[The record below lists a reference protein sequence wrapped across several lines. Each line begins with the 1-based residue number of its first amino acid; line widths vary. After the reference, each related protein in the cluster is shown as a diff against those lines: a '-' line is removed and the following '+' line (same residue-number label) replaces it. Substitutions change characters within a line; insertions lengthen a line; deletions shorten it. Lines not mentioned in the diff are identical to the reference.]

1 MKKSAPL
8 EPKKRPQQ
16 RRSKATV
23 EYILEAAAQILS
35 QDGPRGL
42 NTNGIARRAGVAVA
56 SLYQYFPN
64 KEAIVHALFE
74 LDLSEERAELATRRN
89 ELQDEPFAKA
99 IRVGV
104 RSMID
109 LHARKPRLVT
119 SILQSIPFLGG
130 AEALVRARQQVV
142 DLVCDAMK
150 RRPGELRSAE
160 NLEIK
165 AFLVVH
171 AVESVIHDAASE
183 RPSYLTDPAFA
194 QELVEMLERFLLA
207 PDDRM

>member
-8 EPKKRPQQ
+8 EPKKRPKQ

-74 LDLSEERAELATRRN
+74 MDLSEERAELATRN
-89 ELQDEPFAKA
+89 AELQDEPFAKA

-104 RSMID
+104 QSMID

-130 AEALVRARQQVV
+130 VEALVRARQQVV
-142 DLVCDAMK
+142 ELVSDAMR
-150 RRPGELRSAE
+150 RRPGELRSRE

-165 AFLVVH
+165 AFIVVH

-183 RPSYLTDPAFA
+183 RPAYLTNPAFA
-194 QELVEMLERFLLA
+194 EALVDMLERFLLV
-207 PDDRM
+207 M

>member
-1 MKKSAPL
+1 MKKGAPP

-16 RRSKATV
+16 TRSRATV

-35 QDGPRGL
+35 QDGAYGL
-42 NTNGIARRAGVAVA
+42 NTNRIARKAGVAVA

-64 KEAIVHALFE
+64 KEAIVNALFE
-74 LDLSEERAELATRRN
+74 MQLSEERAELAARST

-109 LHARKPRLVT
+109 IHAGKPKLVT
-119 SILQSIPFLGG
+119 SVLQAIPFLGG
-130 AEALVRARQQVV
+130 ADALVRARQHVV
-142 DLVCDAMK
+142 DLVTDAMR
-150 RRPGELRSAE
+150 RRPGELRSSM

-165 AFLVVH
+165 AFVVVH
-171 AVESVIHDAASE
+171 AVESVIHDAAQE
-183 RPSYLTDPAFA
+183 RPGYLTDPAFE
-194 QELVEMLERFLLA
+194 QELVELLDRFLLA
-207 PDDRM
+207 P